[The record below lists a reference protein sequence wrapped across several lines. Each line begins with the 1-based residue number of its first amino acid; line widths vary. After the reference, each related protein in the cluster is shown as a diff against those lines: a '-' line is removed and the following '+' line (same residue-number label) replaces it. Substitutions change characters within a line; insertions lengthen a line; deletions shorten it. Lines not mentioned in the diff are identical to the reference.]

1 MLFALFLFHGI
12 NDHEHIGFGDVIESN
27 QFFCFIGFRV
37 VYDDG
42 RSVFHLKF
50 FRHLFEVGFSL
61 LDLSAANL
69 CILGPMLLSE
79 SFDVTIG
86 GNTLTVDENFTHW
99 AFLYS
104 ALGLEAIQVK
114 AFYDAEVL
122 KYSEKIRDM
131 EKECNKAVSC
141 THENHR
147 LFDETA
153 ALKEK
158 SAALVTLLE
167 TMISN
172 ASQEDLDQETFRRWI
187 INAATHRLAAHKK
200 E

>member
-1 MLFALFLFHGI
+1 M
-12 NDHEHIGFGDVIESN
+12 ERTIEEMKAAVLGYLN
-27 QFFCFIGFRV
+27 EACPNTYRPRV
-37 VYDDG
+37 VFA
-42 RSVFHLKF
+42 RFVSIWRKLKW
-50 FRHLFEVGFSL
+50 
-61 LDLSAANL
+61 NL
-69 CILGPMLLSE
+69 EPY
-79 SFDVTIG
+79 FDVTIG
-86 GNTLTVDENFTHW
+86 DNTLTVDENFTHW

-131 EKECNKAVSC
+131 EKECNRAVSC